1 MGEQIERMAS
11 LSPVSGLLGKQRAAH
26 LLRRATM
33 GPRIQ
38 DINAFASMTAPAA
51 FTALVQNDPIP
62 AFPKDP
68 NTGTDWIYP
77 NVPDPTQINDIWS
90 DLTKCWWLSNV
101 KQSGPNLT
109 ERMLWFY
116 HTHIP
121 VIMTRISWNPQLA
134 VDYLR
139 LLRHYALGNYKDL
152 VKAICIDNAM
162 LIHLDG
168 NLNIKSVPQENFGR
182 EFLELFTVGKGP
194 EVALGDYTNFTEQDV
209 KALTKVFTGWQFDT
223 TFQTVDAITGIP
235 TGKVKSDIN
244 GNATQHDV
252 LPKLFS
258 AAFNNQS
265 IQTQNV
271 VNWSCPILA
280 VKTELSDA
288 VDMVFSSVNTA
299 KHIVRRVYRQFVYFD
314 ITPTIETDI
323 IEPLATTLMANN
335 YDLLSVLEILLQSEH
350 FYDLDSPPTSD
361 NSIGAIIKSP
371 LDLTLG
377 AIRFF
382 ELNGP
387 NPTSNLTQHYTLF
400 GQLLQQL
407 SLQGLELFEPV
418 DVAGYDPY
426 FQVPS
431 FHRYWISANYLA
443 NRYKFA
449 ELLING
455 FSSGGSTLLKLE
467 VLPFVE
473 AKATQVSDP
482 TILVQDLVEWLIPIS
497 IDQARFDYFKDEI
510 LLNNGAINWSSEWAS
525 YQATSNNTVVKA
537 QLELLVKSIMQSPE
551 YQLF

>member
-1 MGEQIERMAS
+1 MAS
-11 LSPVSGLLGKQRAAH
+11 LAPISGTLGKQRAAH

-33 GPRIQ
+33 GPRLQ
-38 DINAFASMTAPAA
+38 DINAFSSLTAQAA
-51 FTALVQNDPIP
+51 FNALVQNDPIP

-101 KQSGPNLT
+101 KNSGPNLT

-139 LLRHYALGNYKDL
+139 LLRHFALGNYKDL
-152 VKAICIDNAM
+152 VKAVCIDNAM

-223 TFQTVDAITGIP
+223 TFQTLDPVTGIP
-235 TGKVKSDIN
+235 TGKVKADNN

-252 LPKLFS
+252 TGKQFS
-258 AAFNNQS
+258 AAFSNQT
-265 IQTQNV
+265 IQTPNV
-271 VNWSCPILA
+271 ANWTCSTA
-280 VKTELSDA
+280 SVYTELGAA

-299 KHIVRRVYRQFVYFD
+299 KHIVRRLYRQFVYFE

-323 IEPLATTLMANN
+323 IEPLANTLMANN
-335 YDLLSVLEILLQSEH
+335 YDLISVLEVLLQSEH

-361 NSIGAIIKSP
+361 NSMGAIIKSP

-387 NPTSNLTQHYTLF
+387 NPTANLNQHYNLY

-407 SLQGLELFEPV
+407 SLQGLELFEPL

-455 FSSGGSTLLKLE
+455 FSSGGTSLLKLE

-473 AKATQVSDP
+473 ANATQASDP
-482 TILVQDLVEWLIPIS
+482 SVLVQDLVEWLIPIA

-510 LLNNGAINWSSEWAS
+510 LLNNGAIDWTTEWAT
-525 YQATSNNTVVKA
+525 YQSTSNNTVVKA
-537 QLELLVKSIMQSPE
+537 QLELLVKSMMQSPE

>member
-1 MGEQIERMAS
+1 MAS
-11 LSPVSGLLGKQRAAH
+11 LAPISGTLGKQRAAH

-33 GPRIQ
+33 GPRLQ
-38 DINAFASMTAPAA
+38 DINAFSSLTAQAA
-51 FTALVQNDPIP
+51 FNALVQNDPIP

-77 NVPDPTQINDIWS
+77 NLPDPTQINDIWS

-101 KQSGPNLT
+101 RQSGPNLT

-194 EVALGDYTNFTEQDV
+194 EIALGDYTNFTEQDV

-223 TFQTVDAITGIP
+223 TFQTLDPVTGIP
-235 TGKVKSDIN
+235 TGKVKADNN

-252 LPKLFS
+252 TGKQFS
-258 AAFNNQS
+258 AAFSNQT
-265 IQTQNV
+265 IQTPNV
-271 VNWSCPILA
+271 ANWTCSTA
-280 VKTELSDA
+280 SVYTELVAA

-299 KHIVRRVYRQFVYFD
+299 KHIVRRIYRQFVYFE
-314 ITPTIETDI
+314 ITPTIESDI
-323 IEPLATTLMANN
+323 IEPLANTLMANN
-335 YDLLSVLEILLQSEH
+335 YDMMSVLSILLQSEH

-387 NPTSNLTQHYTLF
+387 NPTSNLTQHYTLY

-455 FSSGGSTLLKLE
+455 FSSGGTSLLKLE

-473 AKATQVSDP
+473 ANATQASDP
-482 TILVQDLVEWLIPIS
+482 AVLVQDLVEWLIPIA

-510 LLNNGAINWSSEWAS
+510 LLNNGAIDWTTEWAT
-525 YQATSNNTVVKA
+525 YQSTSNNTLVKA
-537 QLELLVKSIMQSPE
+537 QLELLVKSMMQSPE

>member
-1 MGEQIERMAS
+1 MAS
-11 LSPVSGLLGKQRAAH
+11 LTPITGPLGKQRAAH

-33 GPRIQ
+33 GPTLQ
-38 DINAFASMTAPAA
+38 DISTFSSYTSQTA
-51 FTALVQNDPIP
+51 FTALLQNDPSP
-62 AFPKDP
+62 AFPIDP

-77 NVPDPTQINDIWS
+77 NVPDPAQINDIWS
-90 DLTKCWWLSNV
+90 DLTRSWWLSNI
-101 KQSGPNLT
+101 KNSGPNLT

-121 VIMTRISWNPQLA
+121 VILTRISWSPQFA
-134 VDYLR
+134 IDYLR
-139 LLRHYALGNYKDL
+139 VLRYYSLGNYKDL

-182 EFLELFTVGKGP
+182 ELLELFTVGKGT
-194 EVALGDYTNFTEQDV
+194 ELALGDYTNFTEQDV
-209 KALTKVFTGWQFDT
+209 KALTKVLTGWGIDS
-223 TFQTVDAITGIP
+223 TFQTVDAVTGIP
-235 TGKVKSDIN
+235 SGKVKADNN

-252 LPKLFS
+252 TVKQFS
-258 AAFNNQS
+258 PAFNSQT
-265 IQTQNV
+265 IQTPNV
-271 VNWSCPILA
+271 ANWSCSA
-280 VKTELSDA
+280 ASVQTELSDA
-288 VDMVFSSVNTA
+288 IDMVFSSSHTA
-299 KHIVRRVYRQFVYFD
+299 KHIVRRLYRQFVYFE

-335 YDLLSVLEILLQSEH
+335 YDLMSVLEVLLQSEH
-350 FYDLDSPPTSD
+350 FYDLDSPPTND
-361 NSIGAIIKSP
+361 NSVGAIIKSP
-371 LDLTLG
+371 VDLIFGTLR
-377 AIRFF
+377 IF

-387 NPTSNLTQHYTLF
+387 NPSTNLTQHYALY
-400 GQLLQQL
+400 GQLLQQM

-455 FSSGGSTLLKLE
+455 FSSGGTSLLKLE

-473 AKATQVSDP
+473 AKATQASDP
-482 TILVQDLVEWLIPIS
+482 TLLVQDLVEWLIPIA
-497 IDQARFDYFKDEI
+497 IDQARFDYFKDDI
-510 LLNNGAINWSSEWAS
+510 LLNSGAIDWTAEWNT
-525 YQATSNNTVVKA
+525 YQSTSNNTLVKA
-537 QLELLVKSIMQSPE
+537 QLELLVKSIMQAPE

>member
-1 MGEQIERMAS
+1 MAS
-11 LSPVSGLLGKQRAAH
+11 LTPITGPLGKQRAAH

-33 GPRIQ
+33 GPTLQ
-38 DINAFASMTAPAA
+38 DISTFSSYTSQAA
-51 FTALVQNDPIP
+51 FTALLQNDPSP
-62 AFPKDP
+62 AFPIDP
-68 NTGTDWIYP
+68 NTGSDWIYP
-77 NVPDPTQINDIWS
+77 NVPDPNQINDIWS
-90 DLTKCWWLSNV
+90 DLTRSWWLSNI
-101 KQSGPNLT
+101 KNSGPNLT

-121 VIMTRISWNPQLA
+121 VILTRISWSPQFA
-134 VDYLR
+134 IDYLR

-182 EFLELFTVGKGP
+182 ELLELFTVGKGT
-194 EVALGDYTNFTEQDV
+194 ELALGDYTNFTEQDV
-209 KALTKVFTGWQFDT
+209 KALTKVLTGWGIDS
-223 TFQTVDAITGIP
+223 TFQTVDAVTGIP
-235 TGKVKSDIN
+235 SGKVKADNNS
-244 GNATQHDV
+244 NATQHDV
-252 LPKLFS
+252 TVKQFSPAFNSQTIQTPNVANWTCS
-258 AAFNNQS
+258 AASVQ
-265 IQTQNV
+265 
-271 VNWSCPILA
+271 
-280 VKTELSDA
+280 TELSDA
-288 VDMVFSSVNTA
+288 IDMVFSSSHTA
-299 KHIVRRVYRQFVYFD
+299 KHIVRRLYRQFVYFE

-335 YDLLSVLEILLQSEH
+335 YDLMSVLEVLLQSEH

-361 NSIGAIIKSP
+361 NSVGAIIKSP
-371 LDLTLG
+371 VDLIFGTLR
-377 AIRFF
+377 IF

-387 NPTSNLTQHYTLF
+387 NPSTNLTQHYALY
-400 GQLLQQL
+400 GQLLQQM

-455 FSSGGSTLLKLE
+455 FSSGGTSLLKLE

-473 AKATQVSDP
+473 AKATQASDP
-482 TILVQDLVEWLIPIS
+482 TLLVQDLLEWLIPIA
-497 IDQARFDYFKDEI
+497 IDQARFDYFKDDI
-510 LLNNGAINWSSEWAS
+510 LLNSGAIDWTAEWNT
-525 YQATSNNTVVKA
+525 YQSTSNNTLVKA
-537 QLELLVKSIMQSPE
+537 QLELLVKSIMQAPE

>member
-1 MGEQIERMAS
+1 MAS
-11 LSPVSGLLGKQRAAH
+11 LAPISGTLGKQRAAH

-33 GPRIQ
+33 GPRLQ
-38 DINAFASMTAPAA
+38 DINAFSSLTPQAA
-51 FTALVQNDPIP
+51 FNTLVQNDPIP

-101 KQSGPNLT
+101 RQSGPNLT

-152 VKAICIDNAM
+152 VKAVCIDNAM

-209 KALTKVFTGWQFDT
+209 KSLTKVLTGWGIDT
-223 TFQTVDAITGIP
+223 TFQTVDPVTGIP
-235 TGKVKSDIN
+235 SGKVKADNN
-244 GNATQHDV
+244 GNATQHDITG
-252 LPKLFS
+252 KQFS
-258 AAFNNQS
+258 PAFGSQT
-265 IQTQNV
+265 IQTPNV
-271 VNWSCPILA
+271 ANWTCSTA
-280 VKTELSDA
+280 SVYAELGAA

-299 KHIVRRVYRQFVYFD
+299 KHIVRRVYRQFVYFE

-323 IEPLATTLMANN
+323 IEPLANTLMANN
-335 YDLLSVLEILLQSEH
+335 YDMMSVLSILLQSEH
-350 FYDLDSPPTSD
+350 FYDIDSPPTSD

-387 NPTSNLTQHYTLF
+387 NPTSNLTQHYTLY

-473 AKATQVSDP
+473 ANATQASDP
-482 TILVQDLVEWLIPIS
+482 SILVQDLVEWLIPIT
-497 IDQARFDYFKDEI
+497 IDQARLDYFKDEI
-510 LLNNGAINWSSEWAS
+510 LLNNGAVDWTTEWAT
-525 YQATSNNTVVKA
+525 YQSTSNNTVVKA
-537 QLELLVKSIMQSPE
+537 QLELLVKSMMQSPE

>member
-1 MGEQIERMAS
+1 MAS
-11 LSPVSGLLGKQRAAH
+11 LLPVNGPLGKQRAAH

-33 GPRIQ
+33 GPRLQ
-38 DINAFASMTAPAA
+38 DITSFSSLTSQAA
-51 FTALVQNDPIP
+51 FNALVQNDPVP
-62 AFPKDP
+62 SFPVDP

-90 DLTKCWWLSNV
+90 DLTRCWWLNNV
-101 KQSGPNLT
+101 KNSGPNLT

-121 VIMTRISWNPQLA
+121 VILTRISWNPQLA
-134 VDYLR
+134 IDYLR
-139 LLRHYALGNYKDL
+139 LLRYYALGNYKDL
-152 VKAICIDNAM
+152 VKAICIDNSM

-168 NLNIKSVPQENFGR
+168 YLNIKSVPQENFGR

-194 EVALGDYTNFTEQDV
+194 EVSIGDYTNFTEQDV
-209 KALTKVFTGWQFDT
+209 KALTKVLTGWNIDT
-223 TFQTVDAITGIP
+223 TFQTVDPVTGIP
-235 TGKVKSDIN
+235 SGQVKSDIN

-252 LPKLFS
+252 LPKQFS
-258 AAFNNQS
+258 SAFSNQT
-265 IQTQNV
+265 IQTPNV
-271 VNWSCPILA
+271 ANWTCPVSS
-280 VKTELSDA
+280 VKSELSDA
-288 VDMVFSSVNTA
+288 VDMIFSSVHTA
-299 KHIVRRVYRQFVYFD
+299 KHIVRRIYRQFVYFD
-314 ITPTIETDI
+314 ITPTIETDV

-335 YDLLSVLEILLQSEH
+335 YDLMSVLEILLQSEH
-350 FYDLDSPPTSD
+350 FYDMDSVPTND
-361 NSIGAIIKSP
+361 DSIGAIIKSP

-387 NPTSNLTQHYTLF
+387 NPTSNLNQHYALY

-407 SLQGLELFEPV
+407 NLQGLELFEPV

-431 FHRYWISANYLA
+431 YHRYWISANYLA

-455 FSSGGSTLLKLE
+455 FSNGGTTMLKLD

-473 AKATQVSDP
+473 ANATQASDP
-482 TILVQDLVEWLIPIS
+482 TVLVQELMEWLLPIT

-510 LLNNGAINWSSEWAS
+510 LLNTGTINWTAEWAT
-525 YQATSNNTVVKA
+525 YQSTSNNTVVKA
-537 QLELLVKSIMQSPE
+537 QLELLVKSMMQSPE

>member
-1 MGEQIERMAS
+1 MAS
-11 LSPVSGLLGKQRAAH
+11 LSPITGPLGKQRAAH

-33 GPRIQ
+33 GPTLQ
-38 DINAFASMTAPAA
+38 DITTFSSYTGQTAFN
-51 FTALVQNDPIP
+51 ALVQNDPSP
-62 AFPKDP
+62 AFPIDP

-77 NVPDPTQINDIWS
+77 NVPDPAQINDIWS
-90 DLTKCWWLSNV
+90 DLTRSWWLSNI
-101 KQSGPNLT
+101 KNSGPNLT

-121 VIMTRISWNPQLA
+121 VILTRISWSPQFA
-134 VDYLR
+134 IDYLR
-139 LLRHYALGNYKDL
+139 LLRHYSLGNYKDL

-182 EFLELFTVGKGP
+182 ELLELFTVGKGA

-209 KALTKVFTGWQFDT
+209 KALTKVLTGWGIDS
-223 TFQTVDAITGIP
+223 TFQTVDPITGIP
-235 TGKVKSDIN
+235 SGKVKADNNS
-244 GNATQHDV
+244 NATQHDV
-252 LPKLFS
+252 TAKQFS
-258 AAFNNQS
+258 PAFNSQT
-265 IQTQNV
+265 IQTPNV
-271 VNWSCPILA
+271 ANWTCST
-280 VKTELSDA
+280 VSVQTELSDA
-288 VDMVFSSVNTA
+288 IDMVFSSPHNA
-299 KHIVRRVYRQFVYFD
+299 KHIVRRLYRQFVYFE

-335 YDLLSVLEILLQSEH
+335 YDLMSVLEVLLQSEH
-350 FYDLDSPPTSD
+350 FYDLDSPPTND
-361 NSIGAIIKSP
+361 NSVGAIIKSP
-371 LDLTLG
+371 VDLIFGTL
-377 AIRFF
+377 RFF

-387 NPTSNLTQHYTLF
+387 NPSTNLTQHYAMY

-431 FHRYWISANYLA
+431 YHRYWISANYLA

-455 FSSGGSTLLKLE
+455 FSSGGTSLLKLE

-473 AKATQVSDP
+473 AKATQASDP
-482 TILVQDLVEWLIPIS
+482 ALLVQDLVEWLIPIT
-497 IDQARFDYFKDEI
+497 IDQARFDYFKDDI
-510 LLNNGAINWSSEWAS
+510 LLNSGAIDWTNEWNT
-525 YQATSNNTVVKA
+525 YQSTSNNTLVKA

>member
-1 MGEQIERMAS
+1 MAS
-11 LSPVSGLLGKQRAAH
+11 LTPITGPLGKQRAAH

-33 GPRIQ
+33 GPTLQ
-38 DINAFASMTAPAA
+38 DISTFSSYTSQAA
-51 FTALVQNDPIP
+51 FTALLQNDPSP
-62 AFPKDP
+62 AFPIDP
-68 NTGTDWIYP
+68 NTGSDWIYP
-77 NVPDPTQINDIWS
+77 NVPDPNQINDIWS
-90 DLTKCWWLSNV
+90 DLTRSWWLSNI
-101 KQSGPNLT
+101 KNSGPNLT

-121 VIMTRISWNPQLA
+121 VILTRISWNPQFA
-134 VDYLR
+134 IDYLR

-182 EFLELFTVGKGP
+182 ELLELFTVGKGT
-194 EVALGDYTNFTEQDV
+194 ELALGDYTNFTEQDV
-209 KALTKVFTGWQFDT
+209 KALTKVLTGWGIDS
-223 TFQTVDAITGIP
+223 TFQTVDAVTGIP
-235 TGKVKSDIN
+235 SGKVKADNNS
-244 GNATQHDV
+244 NATQHDV
-252 LPKLFS
+252 TVKQFSPAFNSQTIQTPNVANWTCS
-258 AAFNNQS
+258 AASVQ
-265 IQTQNV
+265 
-271 VNWSCPILA
+271 
-280 VKTELSDA
+280 TELSDA
-288 VDMVFSSVNTA
+288 IDMVFSSSHTA
-299 KHIVRRVYRQFVYFD
+299 KHIVRRLYRQFVYFE

-335 YDLLSVLEILLQSEH
+335 YDLMSVLEVLLQSEH

-361 NSIGAIIKSP
+361 NSVGAIIKSP
-371 LDLTLG
+371 VDLIFGTLR
-377 AIRFF
+377 IF

-387 NPTSNLTQHYTLF
+387 NPSTNLTQHYALY
-400 GQLLQQL
+400 GQLLQQM

-455 FSSGGSTLLKLE
+455 FSSGGTSLLKLE

-473 AKATQVSDP
+473 AKATQASDP
-482 TILVQDLVEWLIPIS
+482 TLLVQDLVEWLIPIA
-497 IDQARFDYFKDEI
+497 IDQARFDYFKDDI
-510 LLNNGAINWSSEWAS
+510 LLNSGAIDWTAEWNT
-525 YQATSNNTVVKA
+525 YQSTSNNTLVKA
-537 QLELLVKSIMQSPE
+537 QLELLVKSIMQAPE

>member
-1 MGEQIERMAS
+1 MAS
-11 LSPVSGLLGKQRAAH
+11 LAPISGTLGKQRAAH

-33 GPRIQ
+33 GPRLQ
-38 DINAFASMTAPAA
+38 DINAFSSLTAQAA
-51 FTALVQNDPIP
+51 FNALVQNDPIP

-101 KQSGPNLT
+101 KNSGPNLT

-194 EVALGDYTNFTEQDV
+194 EIALGDYTNFTEQDV

-223 TFQTVDAITGIP
+223 TFQTVDPVTGIP
-235 TGKVKSDIN
+235 TGKVKADNN

-252 LPKLFS
+252 TGKQFS
-258 AAFNNQS
+258 AAFSNQT
-265 IQTQNV
+265 IQTPNV
-271 VNWSCPILA
+271 ANWTCSTA
-280 VKTELSDA
+280 SVYTELVAA

-299 KHIVRRVYRQFVYFD
+299 KHIVRRIYRQFVYFE

-323 IEPLATTLMANN
+323 IEPLANTLMANN
-335 YDLLSVLEILLQSEH
+335 YDMMSVLSILLQSEH

-387 NPTSNLTQHYTLF
+387 NPITNLNQHYNLY

-455 FSSGGSTLLKLE
+455 FSSGGTSLLKLE

-473 AKATQVSDP
+473 ANATQASDP
-482 TILVQDLVEWLIPIS
+482 AVLVQDLVEWLIPIA

-510 LLNNGAINWSSEWAS
+510 LLNNGAVDWATEWAT
-525 YQATSNNTVVKA
+525 YQSTSNNTLVKT
-537 QLELLVKSIMQSPE
+537 QLELLVKSMMQSPE

>member
-1 MGEQIERMAS
+1 MAS
-11 LSPVSGLLGKQRAAH
+11 LAPITGSLGKQRAAH

-33 GPRIQ
+33 GPRLQ
-38 DINAFASMTAPAA
+38 DINAFSGLTAQAA
-51 FTALVQNDPIP
+51 FNALVQNDPIP

-77 NVPDPTQINDIWS
+77 NAPDPNQINDIWS

-101 KQSGPNLT
+101 KNSGPNLT

-121 VIMTRISWNPQLA
+121 VIMTRISWNPQFA
-134 VDYLR
+134 IDYLR
-139 LLRHYALGNYKDL
+139 LLRHYSLGNYKDL

-168 NLNIKSVPQENFGR
+168 YLNIKSVPQENFGR

-209 KALTKVFTGWQFDT
+209 KALTKVFTGWGIDT
-223 TFQTVDAITGIP
+223 TFQTIDPITGIP
-235 TGKVKSDIN
+235 TGRVHSDIN

-252 LPKLFS
+252 TSKQFS
-258 AAFNNQS
+258 PAFSNQI
-265 IQTQNV
+265 IQTPNV
-271 VNWSCPILA
+271 ANWTCSTA
-280 VKTELSDA
+280 SVYSELSSA

-299 KHIVRRVYRQFVYFD
+299 KHIVRRIYRQFVYFE

-323 IEPLATTLMANN
+323 IEPLANTLMANN
-335 YDLLSVLEILLQSEH
+335 YDLMSVLEVLLQSEH

-361 NSIGAIIKSP
+361 NSMGAIIKSP

-387 NPTSNLTQHYTLF
+387 NLNSNLTQHYALY
-400 GQLLQQL
+400 GQLLQQI

-455 FSSGGSTLLKLE
+455 FTSGGTTLLKLD

-473 AKATQVSDP
+473 ANATQASDP
-482 TILVQDLVEWLIPIS
+482 SLLVQDLVDWLIPIS

-510 LLNNGAINWSSEWAS
+510 LLNNGAIDWNAEWTN
-525 YQATSNNTVVKA
+525 YQSTSINTIVKA
-537 QLELLVKSIMQSPE
+537 QLELIVKSMMQSPE

>member
-1 MGEQIERMAS
+1 MAS
-11 LSPVSGLLGKQRAAH
+11 LSPITGPLGKQRAAH

-33 GPRIQ
+33 GPTLQ
-38 DINAFASMTAPAA
+38 DITTFSSYTGQTAFN
-51 FTALVQNDPIP
+51 ALVQNDPSP
-62 AFPKDP
+62 AFPIDP

-77 NVPDPTQINDIWS
+77 NVPDPAQINDIWS
-90 DLTKCWWLSNV
+90 DLTRSWWLSNI
-101 KQSGPNLT
+101 KNSGPNLT

-121 VIMTRISWNPQLA
+121 VILTRISWSPQFA
-134 VDYLR
+134 IDYLR
-139 LLRHYALGNYKDL
+139 VLRYYSLGNYKDL

-182 EFLELFTVGKGP
+182 ELLELFTVGKGA

-209 KALTKVFTGWQFDT
+209 KALTKVLTGWGIDS
-223 TFQTVDAITGIP
+223 TFQTVDPITGIP
-235 TGKVKSDIN
+235 SGKVKADNNS
-244 GNATQHDV
+244 NATQHDV
-252 LPKLFS
+252 TAKQFS
-258 AAFNNQS
+258 PAFNSQT
-265 IQTQNV
+265 IQTPNV
-271 VNWSCPILA
+271 ANWTCST
-280 VKTELSDA
+280 VSVQTELSDA
-288 VDMVFSSVNTA
+288 IDMVFSSPHNA
-299 KHIVRRVYRQFVYFD
+299 KHIVRRLYRQFVYFE

-335 YDLLSVLEILLQSEH
+335 YDLMSVLEVLLQSEH
-350 FYDLDSPPTSD
+350 FYDLDSPPTND
-361 NSIGAIIKSP
+361 NSVGAIIKSP
-371 LDLTLG
+371 VDLIFGTL
-377 AIRFF
+377 RFF

-387 NPTSNLTQHYTLF
+387 NPSTNLTQHYAMY

-431 FHRYWISANYLA
+431 YHRYWISANYLA

-455 FSSGGSTLLKLE
+455 FSSGGTSLLKLD

-473 AKATQVSDP
+473 AKATQASDP
-482 TILVQDLVEWLIPIS
+482 ALLVQDLVEWLIPIT
-497 IDQARFDYFKDEI
+497 IDQARFDYFKDDI
-510 LLNNGAINWSSEWAS
+510 LLNSGAIDWTNEWNT
-525 YQATSNNTVVKA
+525 YQSTSNNTLVKA

>member
-1 MGEQIERMAS
+1 MAS
-11 LSPVSGLLGKQRAAH
+11 LSPITGLLGKQRAAH

-33 GPRIQ
+33 GPTLQ
-38 DINAFASMTAPAA
+38 DITTFSSYTGQAA
-51 FTALVQNDPIP
+51 FDALLQNDPSP
-62 AFPKDP
+62 AFPIDP

-77 NVPDPTQINDIWS
+77 NVPDPAQINDIWS
-90 DLTKCWWLSNV
+90 DLTRSWWLSNI
-101 KQSGPNLT
+101 KNSGPNLT

-121 VIMTRISWNPQLA
+121 VILTRISWSPQFA
-134 VDYLR
+134 IDYLR
-139 LLRHYALGNYKDL
+139 LLRHYSLGNYKDL

-182 EFLELFTVGKGP
+182 ELLELFTVGKGA

-209 KALTKVFTGWQFDT
+209 KALTKVLTGWGIDS
-223 TFQTVDAITGIP
+223 TFQTVDPITGIP
-235 TGKVKSDIN
+235 SGKVKADNNS
-244 GNATQHDV
+244 NATQHDV
-252 LPKLFS
+252 TVKQFS
-258 AAFNNQS
+258 PAFNSQT
-265 IQTQNV
+265 IQTPNV
-271 VNWSCPILA
+271 ANWTCST
-280 VKTELSDA
+280 VSVQTELSDA
-288 VDMVFSSVNTA
+288 IDMVFSSSHNA
-299 KHIVRRVYRQFVYFD
+299 KHIVRSLYRQFVYFE

-335 YDLLSVLEILLQSEH
+335 YDLMSVLEVLLQSEH
-350 FYDLDSPPTSD
+350 FYDLDSPPTND
-361 NSIGAIIKSP
+361 NSVGAIIKSP
-371 LDLTLG
+371 VDLIFGTL
-377 AIRFF
+377 RFF

-387 NPTSNLTQHYTLF
+387 NPSTNLTQHYAMY

-431 FHRYWISANYLA
+431 YHRYWISANYLA

-455 FSSGGSTLLKLE
+455 FSSGGTSLLKLD

-473 AKATQVSDP
+473 AKATQASDP
-482 TILVQDLVEWLIPIS
+482 VLLVQDLVEWLIPIT
-497 IDQARFDYFKDEI
+497 IDQARFDYFKDDI
-510 LLNNGAINWSSEWAS
+510 LLNSGAIDWTNEWNT
-525 YQATSNNTVVKA
+525 YQSTSNNTLVKA

>member
-1 MGEQIERMAS
+1 MAS
-11 LSPVSGLLGKQRAAH
+11 LAPITGTLGKQRAAH

-33 GPRIQ
+33 GPRLQ
-38 DINAFASMTAPAA
+38 DITAFSSLTAQAA
-51 FTALVQNDPIP
+51 FNALVQNDPIP

-101 KQSGPNLT
+101 KNSGPNLT

-121 VIMTRISWNPQLA
+121 VIMTRISWNPQFA
-134 VDYLR
+134 IDYLR
-139 LLRHYALGNYKDL
+139 LLRHYSLGNYKDL

-168 NLNIKSVPQENFGR
+168 YLNIKSTPQENFGR

-209 KALTKVFTGWQFDT
+209 KALTKVLTGWGIDT
-223 TFQTVDAITGIP
+223 TFQTVDPITGIP
-235 TGKVKSDIN
+235 TGQVKADNN

-252 LPKLFS
+252 TGKQFS
-258 AAFNNQS
+258 PAFSNQT
-265 IQTQNV
+265 IQTPNV
-271 VNWSCPILA
+271 ANWTCPTA
-280 VKTELSDA
+280 SVYSELSAA

-299 KHIVRRVYRQFVYFD
+299 KHIVRRMYRQFVYFE

-335 YDLLSVLEILLQSEH
+335 YDLMSVLEVLLQSEH

-371 LDLTLG
+371 IDLTLG

-387 NPTSNLTQHYTLF
+387 NPTTNLSQHYSLY

-455 FSSGGSTLLKLE
+455 FSSGGTSLLKLD

-473 AKATQVSDP
+473 ANATQASDP
-482 TILVQDLVEWLIPIS
+482 TVLVQDLVEWLIPIS

-510 LLNNGAINWSSEWAS
+510 LLNNGAIDWTTAWTS
-525 YQATSNNTVVKA
+525 YQSTSNNTVVKT
-537 QLELLVKSIMQSPE
+537 QLELLVKSMMQSPE

>member
-1 MGEQIERMAS
+1 MAS
-11 LSPVSGLLGKQRAAH
+11 LTPITGPLGKQRAAH

-33 GPRIQ
+33 GPTLQ
-38 DINAFASMTAPAA
+38 DISTFSSYTSQAA
-51 FTALVQNDPIP
+51 FTALLQNDPSP
-62 AFPKDP
+62 AFPIDP
-68 NTGTDWIYP
+68 NTSTDWIYP
-77 NVPDPTQINDIWS
+77 NMPDPNQINDIWS
-90 DLTKCWWLSNV
+90 DLTRSWWLSNI
-101 KQSGPNLT
+101 KNSGPNLT

-121 VIMTRISWNPQLA
+121 VILTRISWNPQFA
-134 VDYLR
+134 IDYLR
-139 LLRHYALGNYKDL
+139 LLRHYALGNFKDL

-182 EFLELFTVGKGP
+182 ELLELFTVGKGT
-194 EVALGDYTNFTEQDV
+194 ELALGDYTNFTEQDV
-209 KALTKVFTGWQFDT
+209 KALTKVLTGWGIDS
-223 TFQTVDAITGIP
+223 TFQTVDPITGIP
-235 TGKVKSDIN
+235 SGKVKADNN

-252 LPKLFS
+252 TVKQFS
-258 AAFNNQS
+258 PAFNSQT
-265 IQTQNV
+265 IQTPNV
-271 VNWSCPILA
+271 ANWSCSA
-280 VKTELSDA
+280 ASVQTELSDA
-288 VDMVFSSVNTA
+288 IDMVFSSSHTA
-299 KHIVRRVYRQFVYFD
+299 KHIVRRLYRQFVYFE

-335 YDLLSVLEILLQSEH
+335 YDLMSVLEVLLQSEH
-350 FYDLDSPPTSD
+350 FYDLDSPPTND
-361 NSIGAIIKSP
+361 NSVGAIIKSP
-371 LDLTLG
+371 VDLIFGTLR
-377 AIRFF
+377 IF

-387 NPTSNLTQHYTLF
+387 NPSTNLTQHYALY
-400 GQLLQQL
+400 GQLLQQM

-455 FSSGGSTLLKLE
+455 FSSGGTSLLKLE

-473 AKATQVSDP
+473 AKATQASDP
-482 TILVQDLVEWLIPIS
+482 TLLVQDLVEWLIPIA
-497 IDQARFDYFKDEI
+497 IDQARFDYFKDDI
-510 LLNNGAINWSSEWAS
+510 LLNSGAIDWTAEWNT
-525 YQATSNNTVVKA
+525 YQSTSNNTLVKA
-537 QLELLVKSIMQSPE
+537 QLELLVKSIMQAPE

>member
-1 MGEQIERMAS
+1 MAS
-11 LSPVSGLLGKQRAAH
+11 LAPITGTLGKQRAAH

-33 GPRIQ
+33 GPRLQ
-38 DINAFASMTAPAA
+38 DIAA
-51 FTALVQNDPIP
+51 FSSLTAQAAFNALVQNDPIP

-90 DLTKCWWLSNV
+90 DLTRCWWLSNV
-101 KQSGPNLT
+101 KNSGPNLT

-121 VIMTRISWNPQLA
+121 VIMTRISWNPQFA
-134 VDYLR
+134 IDYLR
-139 LLRHYALGNYKDL
+139 LLRHYSLGNYKDL

-168 NLNIKSVPQENFGR
+168 YLNIKSAPQENFGR

-194 EVALGDYTNFTEQDV
+194 EVSIGDYTNFTEQDV
-209 KALTKVFTGWQFDT
+209 KALTKVLTGWGIDT
-223 TFQTVDAITGIP
+223 TFQTVDPITGIP
-235 TGKVKSDIN
+235 TGQVNADNN

-252 LPKLFS
+252 TAKQFS
-258 AAFNNQS
+258 PAFNNQT
-265 IQTQNV
+265 IQTPNV
-271 VNWSCPILA
+271 ANWTCSSA
-280 VKTELSDA
+280 SVYTELGAA

-299 KHIVRRVYRQFVYFD
+299 KHIVRRIYRQFVYFE
-314 ITPTIETDI
+314 INPTIETDI

-335 YDLLSVLEILLQSEH
+335 YDLMSVLEVLLQSEH

-361 NSIGAIIKSP
+361 NSMGAIIKSP
-371 LDLTLG
+371 LDLTFG

-387 NPTSNLTQHYTLF
+387 NPTTNLNQHYSLY

-455 FSSGGSTLLKLE
+455 FSSGGTSLLKLD

-473 AKATQVSDP
+473 ANATQASDP
-482 TILVQDLVEWLIPIS
+482 TVLVQDLVEWLIPIS

-510 LLNNGAINWSSEWAS
+510 LLNNGTINWTTEWTS
-525 YQATSNNTVVKA
+525 YQSTSNNTVVKA
-537 QLELLVKSIMQSPE
+537 QLELLVKSMMQSPE

>member
-1 MGEQIERMAS
+1 MAS
-11 LSPVSGLLGKQRAAH
+11 LAPISGTLGKQRAAH

-33 GPRIQ
+33 GPRLQ
-38 DINAFASMTAPAA
+38 DINAFSSLTAQAA
-51 FTALVQNDPIP
+51 FSALVQNDPIP

-209 KALTKVFTGWQFDT
+209 KSLTKVLTGWGIDT
-223 TFQTVDAITGIP
+223 TFQTVDPVTGIP
-235 TGKVKSDIN
+235 SGKVKADNN

-252 LPKLFS
+252 TGKQFS
-258 AAFNNQS
+258 AAFSNQT
-265 IQTQNV
+265 IQTPNV
-271 VNWSCPILA
+271 ANWTCSTA
-280 VKTELSDA
+280 SVYTEFGAA

-299 KHIVRRVYRQFVYFD
+299 KHIVRRVYRQFVYFE

-323 IEPLATTLMANN
+323 IEPLANTLMANN
-335 YDLLSVLEILLQSEH
+335 YDLMSVLEVLLQSEH

-387 NPTSNLTQHYTLF
+387 NPTTNLNQHYNLY
-400 GQLLQQL
+400 GQLLQQM

-455 FSSGGSTLLKLE
+455 FSSGGTSLLKLE

-473 AKATQVSDP
+473 ANATQASDP
-482 TILVQDLVEWLIPIS
+482 AVLVQDLVEWLIPIA

-510 LLNNGAINWSSEWAS
+510 LLNNGAVDWATEWAT
-525 YQATSNNTVVKA
+525 YQSTSNNTVVKA
-537 QLELLVKSIMQSPE
+537 QLELLVKSMMQSPE

>member
-1 MGEQIERMAS
+1 MAS
-11 LSPVSGLLGKQRAAH
+11 LAPISGTLGKQRAAH

-33 GPRIQ
+33 GPRLQ
-38 DINAFASMTAPAA
+38 DINAFSSLTAQAA
-51 FTALVQNDPIP
+51 FNALVQNDPIP

-101 KQSGPNLT
+101 KNSGPNLT

-209 KALTKVFTGWQFDT
+209 KSLTKVLTGWGIDT
-223 TFQTVDAITGIP
+223 TFQTVDPVTGIP
-235 TGKVKSDIN
+235 SGKVKADNN

-252 LPKLFS
+252 TGKQFS
-258 AAFNNQS
+258 PAFSSQT
-265 IQTQNV
+265 IQTPNV
-271 VNWSCPILA
+271 ANWTCSIA
-280 VKTELSDA
+280 SVYTELGVA

-299 KHIVRRVYRQFVYFD
+299 KHIVRRLYRQFVYFE

-323 IEPLATTLMANN
+323 IEPLANTLMANN
-335 YDLLSVLEILLQSEH
+335 YDLMSVLEVLLQSEH

-387 NPTSNLTQHYTLF
+387 NPTTNLNQHYNLY
-400 GQLLQQL
+400 GQLLQQM
-407 SLQGLELFEPV
+407 SLQGLELFEPL

-455 FSSGGSTLLKLE
+455 FSSGGTSLLKLE

-473 AKATQVSDP
+473 ANATQASDP
-482 TILVQDLVEWLIPIS
+482 AVLVQDLVEWLIPIA

-510 LLNNGAINWSSEWAS
+510 LLNNGAVDWTTEWAT
-525 YQATSNNTVVKA
+525 YQSTSNNTVVKA
-537 QLELLVKSIMQSPE
+537 QLELLVKSMMQSPE

>member
-1 MGEQIERMAS
+1 MAS
-11 LSPVSGLLGKQRAAH
+11 LTPITGPLGKQRAAH

-33 GPRIQ
+33 GPTLQ
-38 DINAFASMTAPAA
+38 DISTFSSYTSQAA
-51 FTALVQNDPIP
+51 FTALLQNDPSP
-62 AFPKDP
+62 AFPIDP

-77 NVPDPTQINDIWS
+77 NAPDPNQINDIWS
-90 DLTKCWWLSNV
+90 DLTRSWWLSNI
-101 KQSGPNLT
+101 KNSGPNLT

-121 VIMTRISWNPQLA
+121 VILTRISWNPQFA
-134 VDYLR
+134 IDYLR

-182 EFLELFTVGKGP
+182 ELLELFTVGKGT
-194 EVALGDYTNFTEQDV
+194 ELALGDYTNFTEQDV
-209 KALTKVFTGWQFDT
+209 KALTKVLTGWGIDS
-223 TFQTVDAITGIP
+223 TFQTVDAVTGIP
-235 TGKVKSDIN
+235 SGKVKADNN

-252 LPKLFS
+252 TVKQFS
-258 AAFNNQS
+258 PAFNSQS
-265 IQTQNV
+265 IQTPNV
-271 VNWSCPILA
+271 ANWSCSA
-280 VKTELSDA
+280 ASVQTELSDA
-288 VDMVFSSVNTA
+288 IDMVFSSSHTA
-299 KHIVRRVYRQFVYFD
+299 KHIVRRLYRQFVYFE

-335 YDLLSVLEILLQSEH
+335 YDLMSVLEVLLQSEH
-350 FYDLDSPPTSD
+350 FYDLDSPPTND
-361 NSIGAIIKSP
+361 NSVGAIIKSP
-371 LDLTLG
+371 VDLIFGTLR
-377 AIRFF
+377 IF

-387 NPTSNLTQHYTLF
+387 NPSTNLTQHYALY
-400 GQLLQQL
+400 GQLLQQM

-455 FSSGGSTLLKLE
+455 FSSGGTSLLKLE

-473 AKATQVSDP
+473 AKATQASDP
-482 TILVQDLVEWLIPIS
+482 TLLVQDLVEWLIPIA
-497 IDQARFDYFKDEI
+497 IDQARFDYFKDDI
-510 LLNNGAINWSSEWAS
+510 LLNSGAIDWTAEWNT
-525 YQATSNNTVVKA
+525 YQSTSNNTLVKA
-537 QLELLVKSIMQSPE
+537 QLELLVKSIMQAPE

>member
-1 MGEQIERMAS
+1 MAS
-11 LSPVSGLLGKQRAAH
+11 LTPITGPLGKQRAAH

-33 GPRIQ
+33 GPTLQ
-38 DINAFASMTAPAA
+38 DISTFSSYTSQAA
-51 FTALVQNDPIP
+51 FTALLQNDPSP
-62 AFPKDP
+62 AFPIDP

-77 NVPDPTQINDIWS
+77 NMPDPNQINDIWS
-90 DLTKCWWLSNV
+90 DLTRSWWLSNI
-101 KQSGPNLT
+101 KNSGPNLT

-121 VIMTRISWNPQLA
+121 VILTRISWSPQFA
-134 VDYLR
+134 IDYLR

-182 EFLELFTVGKGP
+182 ELLELFTVGKGT
-194 EVALGDYTNFTEQDV
+194 ELALGDYTNFTEQDV
-209 KALTKVFTGWQFDT
+209 KALTKVLTGWGIDS
-223 TFQTVDAITGIP
+223 TFQTVDAVTGIP
-235 TGKVKSDIN
+235 SGKVKADNNS
-244 GNATQHDV
+244 NATQHDV
-252 LPKLFS
+252 TVKQFSPAFNSQTIQTPNVANWTCS
-258 AAFNNQS
+258 AASVQ
-265 IQTQNV
+265 
-271 VNWSCPILA
+271 
-280 VKTELSDA
+280 TELSDA
-288 VDMVFSSVNTA
+288 IDMVFSSSHTA
-299 KHIVRRVYRQFVYFD
+299 KHIVRRLYRQFVYFE

-335 YDLLSVLEILLQSEH
+335 YDLMSVLEVLLQSEH
-350 FYDLDSPPTSD
+350 FYDLDSPPTND
-361 NSIGAIIKSP
+361 NSVGAIIKSP
-371 LDLTLG
+371 VDLIFGTLR
-377 AIRFF
+377 IF

-387 NPTSNLTQHYTLF
+387 NPSTNLTQHYALY
-400 GQLLQQL
+400 GQLLQQM

-455 FSSGGSTLLKLE
+455 FSSGGTSLLKLE

-473 AKATQVSDP
+473 AKATQASDP
-482 TILVQDLVEWLIPIS
+482 TLLVQDLVEWLIPIA
-497 IDQARFDYFKDEI
+497 IDQARFDYFKDDI
-510 LLNNGAINWSSEWAS
+510 LLNSGAIDWTAEWNT
-525 YQATSNNTVVKA
+525 YQSTSNNTLVKA
-537 QLELLVKSIMQSPE
+537 QLELLVKSIMQAPE

>member
-1 MGEQIERMAS
+1 MAS
-11 LSPVSGLLGKQRAAH
+11 LTPITGPLGKQRAAH

-33 GPRIQ
+33 GPTLQ
-38 DINAFASMTAPAA
+38 DISTFSSYTSQAA
-51 FTALVQNDPIP
+51 FTALLQNDPSP
-62 AFPKDP
+62 AFPIDP
-68 NTGTDWIYP
+68 NTGNDWIYP
-77 NVPDPTQINDIWS
+77 NVPDPNQINDIWS
-90 DLTKCWWLSNV
+90 DLTKSWWLSNI
-101 KQSGPNLT
+101 KNSGPNLT

-121 VIMTRISWNPQLA
+121 VILTRISWSPQFA
-134 VDYLR
+134 IDYLR

-182 EFLELFTVGKGP
+182 ELLELFTVGKGT
-194 EVALGDYTNFTEQDV
+194 ELALGDYTNFTEQDV
-209 KALTKVFTGWQFDT
+209 KALTKVLTGWGIDS
-223 TFQTVDAITGIP
+223 TFQTVDAVTGIP
-235 TGKVKSDIN
+235 SGKVKADNNS
-244 GNATQHDV
+244 NATQHDV
-252 LPKLFS
+252 TVKQFSPAFNSQTIQTPNVANWTCS
-258 AAFNNQS
+258 AASVQ
-265 IQTQNV
+265 
-271 VNWSCPILA
+271 
-280 VKTELSDA
+280 TELSDA
-288 VDMVFSSVNTA
+288 IDMVFSSSHTA
-299 KHIVRRVYRQFVYFD
+299 KHIVRRLYRQFVYFE

-335 YDLLSVLEILLQSEH
+335 YDLMSVLEVLLQSEH

-361 NSIGAIIKSP
+361 NSVGAIIKSP
-371 LDLTLG
+371 VDLIFGTLR
-377 AIRFF
+377 IF

-387 NPTSNLTQHYTLF
+387 NPSTNLTQHYALY
-400 GQLLQQL
+400 GQLLQQM

-455 FSSGGSTLLKLE
+455 FSSGGTSLLKLE

-473 AKATQVSDP
+473 AKATQASDP
-482 TILVQDLVEWLIPIS
+482 TLLVQDLVEWLIPIA
-497 IDQARFDYFKDEI
+497 IDQARFDYFKDDI
-510 LLNNGAINWSSEWAS
+510 LLNSGAIDWTAEWNT
-525 YQATSNNTVVKA
+525 YQSTSNNTLVKA
-537 QLELLVKSIMQSPE
+537 QLELLVKSIMQAPE

>member
-1 MGEQIERMAS
+1 MAS
-11 LSPVSGLLGKQRAAH
+11 LSPITGPLGKQRAAH

-33 GPRIQ
+33 GPTLQ
-38 DINAFASMTAPAA
+38 DITTFSSYTGQTAFN
-51 FTALVQNDPIP
+51 ALVQNDPSP
-62 AFPKDP
+62 AFPIDP

-77 NVPDPTQINDIWS
+77 NVPDPAQINDIWS
-90 DLTKCWWLSNV
+90 DLTRSWWLSNI
-101 KQSGPNLT
+101 KNSGPNLT

-121 VIMTRISWNPQLA
+121 VILTRISWSPQFA
-134 VDYLR
+134 IDYLR
-139 LLRHYALGNYKDL
+139 VLRYYSLGNYKDL

-182 EFLELFTVGKGP
+182 ELLELFTVGKGA

-209 KALTKVFTGWQFDT
+209 KALTKVLTGWGIDS
-223 TFQTVDAITGIP
+223 TFQTVDPITGIP
-235 TGKVKSDIN
+235 SGKVKADNNS
-244 GNATQHDV
+244 NATQHDV
-252 LPKLFS
+252 TVKQFS
-258 AAFNNQS
+258 PAFNGQT
-265 IQTQNV
+265 IQTPNV
-271 VNWSCPILA
+271 ANGTCSTASVQ
-280 VKTELSDA
+280 TELSDA
-288 VDMVFSSVNTA
+288 IDMVFSSSHTA
-299 KHIVRRVYRQFVYFD
+299 KHIVRRLYRQFVYFE

-335 YDLLSVLEILLQSEH
+335 YDLMSVLEVLLQSEH
-350 FYDLDSPPTSD
+350 FYDLDSPPTND
-361 NSIGAIIKSP
+361 NSVGAIIKSP
-371 LDLTLG
+371 VDLVFG
-377 AIRFF
+377 ALRFF

-387 NPTSNLTQHYTLF
+387 NPSANLTQHYALY
-400 GQLLQQL
+400 GQLLQQI

-431 FHRYWISANYLA
+431 YHRYWISANYLA

-455 FSSGGSTLLKLE
+455 FSSGGTSLLKLE

-473 AKATQVSDP
+473 AKATQASDP
-482 TILVQDLVEWLIPIS
+482 ALLVQDLVEWLIPIT
-497 IDQARFDYFKDEI
+497 IDQARFDYFKDNI
-510 LLNNGAINWSSEWAS
+510 LLNNGAIDWTNEWNT
-525 YQATSNNTVVKA
+525 YQSTSNNTLVKA

>member
-1 MGEQIERMAS
+1 MAS
-11 LSPVSGLLGKQRAAH
+11 LAPISGPLGKQRAAH

-33 GPRIQ
+33 GPRLQ
-38 DINAFASMTAPAA
+38 DINAFSSLTPQAA
-51 FTALVQNDPIP
+51 FNALVQNDPMP

-90 DLTKCWWLSNV
+90 DLTRCWWLSNV

-194 EVALGDYTNFTEQDV
+194 EVALGDYTNFSEQDV

-223 TFQTVDAITGIP
+223 TFQTVDPVTGIP
-235 TGKVKSDIN
+235 SGKVKADNN

-252 LPKLFS
+252 TGKQFS
-258 AAFNNQS
+258 AAFSNQT
-265 IQTQNV
+265 IQTPNV
-271 VNWSCPILA
+271 ANWTCSTA
-280 VKTELSDA
+280 SVYTELGAA

-299 KHIVRRVYRQFVYFD
+299 KHIVRRVYRQFVYFE

-323 IEPLATTLMANN
+323 IEPLANTLMANN
-335 YDLLSVLEILLQSEH
+335 YDMMSILSILLQSEH
-350 FYDLDSPPTSD
+350 FYDVDSPPTSD

-371 LDLTLG
+371 LDVTLG

-387 NPTSNLTQHYTLF
+387 NPTSNLTQHYTLY

-455 FSSGGSTLLKLE
+455 FSSGGTSLLKLE

-473 AKATQVSDP
+473 ANATQVSDP
-482 TILVQDLVEWLIPIS
+482 TILVQDLVEWLIPIT

-510 LLNNGAINWSSEWAS
+510 LLNNGAIDWTTEWAT
-525 YQATSNNTVVKA
+525 YQSTSNNTLVKA
-537 QLELLVKSIMQSPE
+537 QLELLVKSMMQSPE

>member
-1 MGEQIERMAS
+1 MAS
-11 LSPVSGLLGKQRAAH
+11 LAPITGTLGKQRAAH

-33 GPRIQ
+33 GPRLQ
-38 DINAFASMTAPAA
+38 DITAFSSLTAQAA
-51 FTALVQNDPIP
+51 FNALVQNDPIP

-77 NVPDPTQINDIWS
+77 NVPDPNQINDIWS

-101 KQSGPNLT
+101 KNSGPNLT

-121 VIMTRISWNPQLA
+121 VIMTRISWNPQFA
-134 VDYLR
+134 IDYLR
-139 LLRHYALGNYKDL
+139 LLRHYSLGNCKDL

-168 NLNIKSVPQENFGR
+168 YLNIKSTPQENFGR

-194 EVALGDYTNFTEQDV
+194 EVALGDYTNCTEQDV
-209 KALTKVFTGWQFDT
+209 KALTKVLTGWGIDT
-223 TFQTVDAITGIP
+223 TFQTVDPITGIP
-235 TGKVKSDIN
+235 TGQVKADNN

-252 LPKLFS
+252 TGKQFS
-258 AAFNNQS
+258 SAFSNQT
-265 IQTQNV
+265 IQTPNV
-271 VNWSCPILA
+271 ANWTCSSA
-280 VKTELSDA
+280 SVYTELSAA

-299 KHIVRRVYRQFVYFD
+299 KHIVRRLYRQFVYFE

-335 YDLLSVLEILLQSEH
+335 YDLMSVLEVLLQSEH

-361 NSIGAIIKSP
+361 NSMGAIIKSP

-387 NPTSNLTQHYTLF
+387 NPTSNLNQHYSLY

-455 FSSGGSTLLKLE
+455 FSSGGTSLLKLD

-473 AKATQVSDP
+473 ANATQASDP
-482 TILVQDLVEWLIPIS
+482 TVLVQDLVEWLIPIT

-510 LLNNGAINWSSEWAS
+510 LLNNGAIDWTTEWTS
-525 YQATSNNTVVKA
+525 YQSTSNNTVVKT
-537 QLELLVKSIMQSPE
+537 QLELLVKSMMQSPE

>member
-1 MGEQIERMAS
+1 MAS
-11 LSPVSGLLGKQRAAH
+11 LTPITGPLGKQRAAH

-33 GPRIQ
+33 GPTLQ
-38 DINAFASMTAPAA
+38 DISTFSSYTSQAA
-51 FTALVQNDPIP
+51 FTALLQNDPSP
-62 AFPKDP
+62 AFPIDP

-77 NVPDPTQINDIWS
+77 NVPDPNQINDIWS
-90 DLTKCWWLSNV
+90 DLTRSWWLSNI
-101 KQSGPNLT
+101 KNSGPNLT

-121 VIMTRISWNPQLA
+121 VILTRISWNPQFA
-134 VDYLR
+134 IDYLR

-182 EFLELFTVGKGP
+182 ELLELFTVGKGT
-194 EVALGDYTNFTEQDV
+194 ELALGDYTNFTEQDV
-209 KALTKVFTGWQFDT
+209 KALTKVLTGWGIDS
-223 TFQTVDAITGIP
+223 TFQTVDAVTGIP
-235 TGKVKSDIN
+235 SGKVKADNN

-252 LPKLFS
+252 TVKQFSPALNSQTIQTPNVANWTCS
-258 AAFNNQS
+258 AASVQ
-265 IQTQNV
+265 
-271 VNWSCPILA
+271 
-280 VKTELSDA
+280 TELSDA
-288 VDMVFSSVNTA
+288 IDMVFSSSHTA
-299 KHIVRRVYRQFVYFD
+299 KHIVRRLYRQFVYFE

-335 YDLLSVLEILLQSEH
+335 YDLMSVLEVLLQSEH
-350 FYDLDSPPTSD
+350 FYDLDSPPTND
-361 NSIGAIIKSP
+361 NSVGAIIKSP
-371 LDLTLG
+371 VDLIFGTLR
-377 AIRFF
+377 IF

-387 NPTSNLTQHYTLF
+387 NPSTNLTQHYALY
-400 GQLLQQL
+400 GQLLQQM

-455 FSSGGSTLLKLE
+455 FSSGGTSLLKLE

-473 AKATQVSDP
+473 AKATQASDP
-482 TILVQDLVEWLIPIS
+482 TLLVQDLVEWLIPIA
-497 IDQARFDYFKDEI
+497 IDQARFDYFKDDI
-510 LLNNGAINWSSEWAS
+510 LLNSGAIDWTAEWNT
-525 YQATSNNTVVKA
+525 YQSTSNNTLVKA
-537 QLELLVKSIMQSPE
+537 QLELLVKSIMQAPE

>member
-1 MGEQIERMAS
+1 MAS
-11 LSPVSGLLGKQRAAH
+11 LAPISGTLGKQRAAH

-33 GPRIQ
+33 GPRLQ
-38 DINAFASMTAPAA
+38 DINAFSSLTAQAA
-51 FTALVQNDPIP
+51 FNALVQNDPIP

-101 KQSGPNLT
+101 KNSGPNLT

-209 KALTKVFTGWQFDT
+209 KALTKVLTGWGIDT
-223 TFQTVDAITGIP
+223 TFQTVDPVTGIP
-235 TGKVKSDIN
+235 TGKVKADNN

-252 LPKLFS
+252 TGKQFS
-258 AAFNNQS
+258 AAFSNQT
-265 IQTQNV
+265 IQTPNV
-271 VNWSCPILA
+271 ANWTCSTA
-280 VKTELSDA
+280 SVYTELGAA
-288 VDMVFSSVNTA
+288 VDMVFSSVKTA
-299 KHIVRRVYRQFVYFD
+299 KNIVRRLYRQFVYFE

-323 IEPLATTLMANN
+323 IEPLANTLMANN
-335 YDLLSVLEILLQSEH
+335 YDLMSVLEVLLQSEH

-387 NPTSNLTQHYTLF
+387 NPTTNLNQHYNLY
-400 GQLLQQL
+400 GQLLQQM
-407 SLQGLELFEPV
+407 SLQGLELFEPL

-455 FSSGGSTLLKLE
+455 FSSGGTSLLKLE

-473 AKATQVSDP
+473 ANATQASDP
-482 TILVQDLVEWLIPIS
+482 AVLVQDLVEWLIPIA

-510 LLNNGAINWSSEWAS
+510 LLNNGAVDWTTEWAT
-525 YQATSNNTVVKA
+525 YQSTSNNTLVKA
-537 QLELLVKSIMQSPE
+537 QLELLVKSMMQSPE

>member
-1 MGEQIERMAS
+1 MAS
-11 LSPVSGLLGKQRAAH
+11 LTPITGPLGKQRAAH

-33 GPRIQ
+33 GPTLQ
-38 DINAFASMTAPAA
+38 DISTFSSYTSQAA
-51 FTALVQNDPIP
+51 FTALLQNDPSP
-62 AFPKDP
+62 AFPIDP

-77 NVPDPTQINDIWS
+77 NMPDPNQINDIWS
-90 DLTKCWWLSNV
+90 DLTKSWWLSNI
-101 KQSGPNLT
+101 KNSGPNLT

-121 VIMTRISWNPQLA
+121 VILTRISWNPQFA
-134 VDYLR
+134 IDYLR

-182 EFLELFTVGKGP
+182 ELLELFTVGKGT
-194 EVALGDYTNFTEQDV
+194 ELALGDYTNFTEQDV
-209 KALTKVFTGWQFDT
+209 KALTKVLTGWGIDS
-223 TFQTVDAITGIP
+223 TFQTVDAVTGIP
-235 TGKVKSDIN
+235 SGKVKADNN

-252 LPKLFS
+252 TVKQFSPAFNSQTIQTPNVANWTCS
-258 AAFNNQS
+258 AASVQ
-265 IQTQNV
+265 
-271 VNWSCPILA
+271 
-280 VKTELSDA
+280 TELSDA
-288 VDMVFSSVNTA
+288 IDMVFSSSHTA
-299 KHIVRRVYRQFVYFD
+299 KHIVRRLYRQFVYFE

-335 YDLLSVLEILLQSEH
+335 YDLMSVLEVLLQSEH
-350 FYDLDSPPTSD
+350 FYDLDSPPTND
-361 NSIGAIIKSP
+361 NSVGAIIKSP
-371 LDLTLG
+371 VDLIFGTLR
-377 AIRFF
+377 IF

-387 NPTSNLTQHYTLF
+387 NHSTNLTQHYALY
-400 GQLLQQL
+400 GQLLQQM

-455 FSSGGSTLLKLE
+455 FSSGGTSLLKLE

-473 AKATQVSDP
+473 AKATQASDP
-482 TILVQDLVEWLIPIS
+482 TLLVQDLVEWLIPIA
-497 IDQARFDYFKDEI
+497 IDQARFDYFKDDI
-510 LLNNGAINWSSEWAS
+510 LLNSGAIDWTAEWNT
-525 YQATSNNTVVKA
+525 YQSTSNNTLVKA
-537 QLELLVKSIMQSPE
+537 QLELLVKSIMQAPE

>member
-1 MGEQIERMAS
+1 MAS
-11 LSPVSGLLGKQRAAH
+11 LSPITGLLGKQRAAH

-33 GPRIQ
+33 GPTLQ
-38 DINAFASMTAPAA
+38 DITTFSSYTGQAA
-51 FTALVQNDPIP
+51 FDALLQNDPSP
-62 AFPKDP
+62 AFPIDP

-90 DLTKCWWLSNV
+90 DLTRSWWLSNI
-101 KQSGPNLT
+101 KNSGPNLT

-121 VIMTRISWNPQLA
+121 VILTRISWSPQFA
-134 VDYLR
+134 IDYLR
-139 LLRHYALGNYKDL
+139 LLRHYSLGNYKDL

-182 EFLELFTVGKGP
+182 ELLELFTVGKGV

-209 KALTKVFTGWQFDT
+209 KALTKVLTGWGIDS
-223 TFQTVDAITGIP
+223 TFQTVDPITGIP
-235 TGKVKSDIN
+235 SGKVKADNNS
-244 GNATQHDV
+244 NATQHDV
-252 LPKLFS
+252 TVKQFS
-258 AAFNNQS
+258 PAFNSQT
-265 IQTQNV
+265 IQTPNV
-271 VNWSCPILA
+271 ANWTCST
-280 VKTELSDA
+280 VSVQTELSDA
-288 VDMVFSSVNTA
+288 IDMVFSSSHNA
-299 KHIVRRVYRQFVYFD
+299 KHIVRRLYRQFVYFE

-323 IEPLATTLMANN
+323 IEPLATTLMTNN
-335 YDLLSVLEILLQSEH
+335 YDLMSVLEILLQSEH
-350 FYDLDSPPTSD
+350 FYDLDSPPTND
-361 NSIGAIIKSP
+361 NSVGAIIKSP
-371 LDLTLG
+371 VDLIFGTL
-377 AIRFF
+377 RFF

-387 NPTSNLTQHYTLF
+387 NPSTNLTQHYAMY

-455 FSSGGSTLLKLE
+455 FSSGGTSLLKLD

-473 AKATQVSDP
+473 AKATQASDP
-482 TILVQDLVEWLIPIS
+482 ALLVQDLVEWLIPIT
-497 IDQARFDYFKDEI
+497 IDQARFDYFKDDI
-510 LLNNGAINWSSEWAS
+510 LLNSGAIDWTNEWNT
-525 YQATSNNTVVKA
+525 YQSTSNNTLVKT